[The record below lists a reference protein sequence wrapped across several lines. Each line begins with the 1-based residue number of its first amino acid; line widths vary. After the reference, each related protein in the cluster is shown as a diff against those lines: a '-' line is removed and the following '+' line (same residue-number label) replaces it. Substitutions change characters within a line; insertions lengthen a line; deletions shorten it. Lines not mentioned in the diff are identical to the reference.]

1 MIKITYRPQAFFIIF
16 LLFSISKSFAQVG
29 IGTTSPNVS
38 SMLDIKSTTA
48 GILIPRMTQTQR
60 NAITVNTATIGL
72 LIYQTDNT
80 SGFYYYNGTSW
91 VPFTGGIDNDWVVS
105 GNNMYNANSGNVGV
119 GTATPS
125 AKLHVETFTPGFLKD
140 GFEDNTLAP
149 FTSTSP
155 NWFVTSTAS
164 KVNSGTRA
172 ASSGSIGDNQTSS
185 MQYIAT
191 VPAGGATLSFAYKV
205 SSELDYDFLKFY
217 IDGVE
222 KLAKSGNL
230 SYTTATYT
238 LPAGTRTLR
247 WSYEK
252 DINTIGFN
260 DEVYIDDV
268 SIAPSNVNPALKI
281 VDGTEATGKVLTS
294 DANGNASWQTP
305 ATPSSTP
312 TAAGPSIYSIKGT
325 SNISKNSTAFSDMA
339 DMNITFTPKNSTVYV
354 TFGASGAM
362 DTDAGIPYAAF
373 AKFKL
378 INVTAS
384 NRLEAGTVSLVT
396 DYDFSD
402 RFGEV
407 IATAWNVSINMYP
420 VDVTP
425 GVPNTLK
432 IQWQRGGENPKI
444 LRCNALSQP
453 DFSHRNLTVYDN

>member
-1 MIKITYRPQAFFIIF
+1 MIKITFRPQAFFIIL

-29 IGTTSPNVS
+29 IGTTSPNLS
-38 SMLDIKSTTA
+38 SMLDIKSTTS
-48 GILIPRMTQTQR
+48 GILIPRMTLTQR
-60 NAITVNTATIGL
+60 NAITVNATTVGL

-119 GTATPS
+119 GTVSPS
-125 AKLHVETFTPGFLKD
+125 AKLHAVGVAPILLND
-140 GFEDNTLAP
+140 GFEDNSLAP
-149 FTSTSP
+149 FTSS

-164 KVNSGTRA
+164 KVKTGTRA
-172 ASSGSIGDNQTSS
+172 ASSGNIGNNQTST
-185 MQYIAT
+185 MEDTVT
-191 VPAGGATLSFAYKV
+191 VPSGGATLSFAYKV
-205 SSELDYDFLKFY
+205 SSESTFDFLRFY

-222 KLAKSGNL
+222 KLAKSGEVTYTTV
-230 SYTTATYT
+230 SYTLA
-238 LPAGTRTLR
+238 AGTRTLR
-247 WSYEK
+247 WSYIK
-252 DINTIGFN
+252 DAAAIGGT
-260 DEVYIDDV
+260 DGAYIDDIL
-268 SIAPSNVNPALKI
+268 IAPTNGNPALKI